1 MDPWQQ
7 LTEANALI
15 QALAML
21 HWRGQQRLA
30 HIHGGDVSGDPA
42 LILISNSGWT
52 GSLQQKSNSEQSAF
66 LLGAHTYSV
75 FDVSLEAS
83 YSKKSSQLLHTG
95 DIPVSLLSWFLYSS
109 MPSPPSKK
117 KKKKCVSS
125 LRTEVELLYLCVSD
139 L

>member
-15 QALAML
+15 RALAML
-21 HWRGQQRLA
+21 HWRGRQRLA

-52 GSLQQKSNSEQSAF
+52 GSHQQKSNSEQSSF

-75 FDVSLEAS
+75 FDVSLETS
-83 YSKKSSQLLHTG
+83 YSKKSS
-95 DIPVSLLSWFLYSS
+95 
-109 MPSPPSKK
+109 
-117 KKKKCVSS
+117 
-125 LRTEVELLYLCVSD
+125 
-139 L
+139 